1 MLPIFESLLPVFILI
16 AIGAFIKA
24 IKLIKDDQWVGLERT
39 SFYVFFPA
47 LLTNTLYKTDFSAIA
62 ASTSLIAFFTGLA
75 LVMFLG
81 FALKRP
87 MQSTFD
93 LSSASYSSVF
103 QGFTR
108 WNAFVGLAI
117 AQKIGGPPAVTIVAL
132 GIGALA
138 IPVNVI
144 NLTMVAKWGD
154 RTANGSPEIGSV
166 FWLVARN
173 PLVVGTLLGLILNF
187 SDLKLYE
194 PIGGALQLLAQ
205 VSLPL
210 GLILVGAGL
219 RFRMPKR
226 AVAAAFA
233 TTFLKLIIV
242 PICFAGA
249 AYLLGIRGIELIAI
263 AISGAVPSAMNGFLV
278 AKDLG
283 GDATLYAAIVTLQV
297 IIAFFTIPL
306 VVLAAGYYAG

>member
-16 AIGAFIKA
+16 AIGAFLKF
-24 IKLIKDDQWVGLERT
+24 IKLIQDDQWIGLERI
-39 SFYVFFPA
+39 SYYLFFPA
-47 LLTNTLYKTDFSAIA
+47 LLTNTLYKTDFGAIA
-62 ASTSLIAFFTGLA
+62 ASTSVLAFFSGLG

-87 MQSTFD
+87 MQAAFD
-93 LSSASYSSVF
+93 MSPASYSSVF

-108 WNAFVGLAI
+108 WNAFVALAI
-117 AQKIGGPPAVTIVAL
+117 AQKMGGQPAVTIVAL
-132 GIGALA
+132 GIGAMA
-138 IPVNVI
+138 IPVNI
-144 NLTMVAKWGD
+144 LNLTMVAKWGD
-154 RTANGSPEIGSV
+154 RSANGSPEIGSV

-173 PLVVGTLLGLILNF
+173 PLVVGTLFGLILNF
-187 SDLKLYE
+187 TGFKLYE

-219 RFRMPKR
+219 RFKMPNR
-226 AVAAAFA
+226 AIAAAVA
-233 TTFLKLIIV
+233 TTFLKLVIV
-242 PICFAGA
+242 PACFTVA
-249 AYLLGIRGIELIAI
+249 AYLLGIRGTELIAI
-263 AISGAVPSAMNGFLV
+263 AISGSVPSAMNGYLV

-297 IIAFFTIPL
+297 IVAFFTIPL
-306 VVLAAGYYAG
+306 VVLAATYLS